1 METRRR
7 SAVLPFGLKFKYF
20 VSNPVPLNVSSA
32 GSCAAAGLG
41 YHVTTSG
48 GKLTEEWNAVSN
60 VDILGVEFG
69 GELSTIIRFVALL
82 HVA

>member
-1 METRRR
+1 M
-7 SAVLPFGLKFKYF
+7 
-20 VSNPVPLNVSSA
+20 NA

-41 YHVTTSG
+41 YHVTTAD

-69 GELSTIIRFVALL
+69 GELSTIIRFVTLL